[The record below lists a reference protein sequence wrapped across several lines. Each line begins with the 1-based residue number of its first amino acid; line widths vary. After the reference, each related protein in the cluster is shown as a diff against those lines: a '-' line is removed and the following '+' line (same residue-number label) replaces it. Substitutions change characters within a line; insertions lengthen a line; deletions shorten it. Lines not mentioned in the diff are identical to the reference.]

1 MLLPTTLQE
10 ARGNEVHP
18 HKTLTGTAGWQL
30 MLTDACFSK
39 SHMDPDSHSPLAPG
53 TLPLGR
59 GLFHICSEGTGT
71 VVFAVPPPSLEPDT
85 QKVLHPY
92 LWKKEQTL
100 TSTVTPLPVR
110 TQGRKGSQDLQGGGG
125 SMPCASHARCGCMIW
140 AAGVRWGLVQRS
152 EGMLQE
158 RGAGG
163 GGLGGA

>member
-110 TQGRKGSQDLQGGGG
+110 TQGRKGSQDLQGGGA
-125 SMPCASHARCGCMIW
+125 PCPVPPMQ
-140 AAGVRWGLVQRS
+140 GVD
-152 EGMLQE
+152 
-158 RGAGG
+158 A
-163 GGLGGA
+163 